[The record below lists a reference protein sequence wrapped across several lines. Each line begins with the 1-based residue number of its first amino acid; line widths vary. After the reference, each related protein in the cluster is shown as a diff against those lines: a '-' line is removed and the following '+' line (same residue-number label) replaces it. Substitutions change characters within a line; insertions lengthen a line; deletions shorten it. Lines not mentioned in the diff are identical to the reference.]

1 MTELT
6 VKRTDEVFTRPRHPY
21 TAALLSATPI
31 ADPEREKNRIR
42 LQGELPSPLNPPKGC
57 HFNPRCWRAQ
67 DQCRQVAPELA
78 GEGTHKFSCFFPL
91 D

>member
-1 MTELT
+1 VETGTAE
-6 VKRTDEVFTRPRHPY
+6 EVFTRPRHPY

-31 ADPEREKNRIR
+31 ADPDRAKNRIR
-42 LQGELPSPLNPPKGC
+42 LQGELPSPLNPPTGC

-67 DQCRQVAPELA
+67 DKCRQVTPELT